1 SFLYSLDPGT
11 TALTTLKKRLS
22 PHSSHYSLD
31 RCAKRRSFLYSLDP
45 GTTALTT
52 LKKRL
57 SPHSSH
63 YSLDHV
69 STALTTFT
77 ERTFFFFFFFLSFL
91 FLYSLDQLERRLS
104 FSLQP

>member
-1 SFLYSLDPGT
+1 

-31 RCAKRRSFLYSLDP
+31 RCAKRRSFLYNLYP

-77 ERTFFFFFFFLSFL
+77 ERTFFFLFFFFFLPL
-91 FLYSLDQLERRLS
+91 FSTALTTLNGD
-104 FSLQP
+104 

>member
-1 SFLYSLDPGT
+1 
-11 TALTTLKKRLS
+11 
-22 PHSSHYSLD
+22 YSLD

-77 ERTFFFFFFFLSFL
+77 ERTFFFFFSFFLF
-91 FLYSLDQLERRLS
+91 F
-104 FSLQP
+104 FSTALTNLNGD